1 MTCIVGLVDQDRVII
16 GGDSAATAGNAISI
30 WSDPK
35 VFKVGDFIFGCEG
48 SFRMIQLM
56 KYKFIPPK
64 IKPKDVFKYL
74 CTDFPDEIMRLMKE
88 GFFSDPGKFGSFLVG
103 YKNRLFEFDYD
114 LQVGENING
123 MASICAGAD
132 IALGS
137 LYTSRGSVL
146 TSDQR
151 VLKALEASAF
161 YCTSV
166 EKPFRLVNT

>member
-1 MTCIVGLVDQDRVII
+1 MTCIVGLVDQDKVII
-16 GGDSAATAGNAISI
+16 GGDSAATVGTSISL

-35 VFKVGDFIFGCEG
+35 VFKIGDFIFGCEG

-64 IKPKDVFKYL
+64 SKPRDIFKYL
-74 CTDFPDEIMRLMKE
+74 CTDFPDEIMRLIKE
-88 GFFSDPGKFGSFLVG
+88 GSFGDLGKFGSFLVG

-114 LQVGENING
+114 LQVGENINC
-123 MASICAGAD
+123 MASIGAGAD

-137 LYTSRGSVL
+137 LYTSKGSGL
-146 TSDQR
+146 TANQR